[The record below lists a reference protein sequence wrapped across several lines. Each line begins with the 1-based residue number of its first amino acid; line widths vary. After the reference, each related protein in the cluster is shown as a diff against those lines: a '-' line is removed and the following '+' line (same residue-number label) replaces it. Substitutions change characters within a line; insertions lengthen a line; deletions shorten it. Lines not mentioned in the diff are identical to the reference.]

1 MADDKIAL
9 SIEIE
14 ADRAQMSLG
23 ELESG
28 YKGLREQLEG
38 TNRRT
43 EEGRKKFK
51 RLSTQMALASKEIK
65 NLE

>member
-43 EEGRKKFK
+43 EKGNYTSATKK
-51 RLSTQMALASKEIK
+51 
-65 NLE
+65 

>member
-23 ELESG
+23 ELE
-28 YKGLREQLEG
+28 KGFDGL
-38 TNRRT
+38 
-43 EEGRKKFK
+43 
-51 RLSTQMALASKEIK
+51 KEK
-65 NLE
+65 LKSH